1 MDTTMKT
8 TQDCLKDLI
17 LLNNDRYE
25 GYQKASGQTNESDLK
40 ELFTRLSVES
50 KKFAGE
56 LQSHFPGMD
65 DVPKEDETTNSGK
78 LYRVWMDVKN
88 ALSTNDRHSVLAAC
102 EYGEDVIK
110 KGYED
115 ALQERDT
122 INADVLTVI
131 QRQYDSLLEAH
142 NHVKALRD
150 GAKK

>member
-1 MDTTMKT
+1 MDTSMKAT
-8 TQDCLKDLI
+8 KDCLKDLI

-25 GYQKASGQTNESDLK
+25 GYQKASEQTNDNDLK
-40 ELFTRLSVES
+40 QLFARLSGES
-50 KKFAGE
+50 QKFSNE
-56 LQSHFPGMD
+56 LQAHFPDMKET
-65 DVPKEDETTNSGK
+65 PKDDETTNSGK

-115 ALQERDT
+115 ALKNRED
-122 INADVLTVI
+122 LTSEILPVI

-150 GAKK
+150 SAKK